1 MKKKRVALL
10 GGSFDP
16 IHWGHLNMAKAAL
29 DELKVD
35 EVWFIPSNQTPLKD
49 RVLSPAKDRLAMV
62 RLAMK
67 EDPRFRISTVDLT
80 RNGPSYTVDT
90 LRILK
95 REFPEIDFTWLIG
108 ADQANQFSKW
118 KDADELL
125 KLADFAVVD
134 RDGREPEPSEY
145 PFRKISM
152 TYTPVSSSEIRGGT
166 KINFLPDPVRQYIL
180 DHGLYLVNWVGHQV
194 SEKRLAHS
202 ASVAR
207 LCRMMAQAHGLDEHK
222 AWLAGLF
229 HDIAK
234 DMPVEE
240 QRKWVAAI
248 NPEGLNEHH
257 AIWHG
262 YAGSEIVKRN
272 YGISDPMIQNAI
284 FNHVKGTSYDP
295 YAMIVF
301 AADKLDPLRGYD
313 SKPLIRACILDLYN
327 GFMLVKRE
335 NREFL
340 DKEKRTLAEKETF

>member
-1 MKKKRVALL
+1 
-10 GGSFDP
+10 
-16 IHWGHLNMAKAAL
+16 
-29 DELKVD
+29 
-35 EVWFIPSNQTPLKD
+35 
-49 RVLSPAKDRLAMV
+49 
-62 RLAMK
+62 MK
-67 EDPRFRISTVDLT
+67 EDPRFRICTVDLS
-80 RNGPSYTVDT
+80 RSGPSYTVDT

-95 REFPEIDFTWLIG
+95 KQFPEVEFTWLIG

-118 KDADELL
+118 KDADELF

-134 RDGREPEPSEY
+134 RDGKEPEDSPY
-145 PFRKISM
+145 PFKRIPM
-152 TYTPVSSSEIRGGT
+152 IYTPVSSSEIRSGT
-166 KINFLPDPVRQYIL
+166 KINFLPDAVRQYIL
-180 DHGLYLVNWVGHQV
+180 DQGLYLVNWVGHQV
-194 SEKRLAHS
+194 SAKRLAHS

-207 LCRMMAQAHGLDEHK
+207 LCKMMAKAHGLDEHK

-229 HDIAK
+229 HDVAK

-248 NPEGLNEHH
+248 NPAGLSEHH

-262 YAGSEIVKRN
+262 YAGSEIVKRV
-272 YGISDPMIQNAI
+272 YGIDDPVIQNAI

-313 SKPLIRACILDLYN
+313 SKPLIKACMLDLYN

-340 DKEKRTLAEKETF
+340 DKEKRTLAQKETF